1 MNSRSID
8 FWKTAL
14 ALLVIM
20 IPLPATNPLS
30 GQDLQLASVTRNA
43 TANDIGFRVDADI
56 YADQSKPPIAQFKT
70 LFTGN
75 KSIEIDVAS
84 GDVVVVDSSLG
95 VIQAFSSSRRVMTEI
110 ELSKIES
117 MLQETLAQSPSEQPP
132 TITTE
137 EGNLVVGD
145 AVVQYRSKTQTPQ
158 VPIVAVRYIEFADW
172 TTKLSA
178 VFPPYK
184 PPQLRLKLN
193 EQLKNEK
200 LLPLE
205 TKRTTKVKSGTQE
218 IVSKLIVNYSLS
230 IDDNKEIVRVAGLV
244 NDYKIVAAKEF
255 FARK

>member
-30 GQDLQLASVTRNA
+30 GQDLQLASVTRKP
-43 TANDIGFRVDADI
+43 TGNDIGFRIDADI

-95 VIQAFSSSRRVMTEI
+95 VIQAFSASRRVMTEI

-117 MLQETLAQSPSEQPP
+117 MLQETLAQTPSEQPA
-132 TITTE
+132 TISTE
-137 EGNLVVGD
+137 EGNLIVGD
-145 AVVQYRSKTQTPQ
+145 AVVQYRSKTQAPP

-200 LLPLE
+200 LLPSE
-205 TKRTTKVKSGTQE
+205 TKRTTKAKSGTQE

-230 IDDNKEIVRVAGLV
+230 IDDNKEIVRVAGMV

>member
-8 FWKTAL
+8 CWKTAL
-14 ALLVIM
+14 ALMLVSIVQGGA
-20 IPLPATNPLS
+20 IVS

-43 TANDIGFRVDADI
+43 STNDVGFRVDADI
-56 YADQSKPPIAQFKT
+56 YADESKPPIAQFKT
-70 LFTGN
+70 LFTGS

-95 VIQAFSSSRRVMTEI
+95 VIQAFNASRRVMTEI
-110 ELSKIES
+110 ELTKIDT
-117 MLQETLAQSPSEQPP
+117 MLQEVLSQSPPDQPIA
-132 TITTE
+132 ITNE
-137 EGNLVVGD
+137 NGNLVIGD
-145 AVVQYRSKTQTPQ
+145 SVVKYRTKTQSPQ

-193 EQLKNEK
+193 EHLKNER

-205 TKRTTKVKSGTQE
+205 TKRSTQAKSGTQE

-230 IDDNKEIVRVAGLV
+230 IDDNKEIVRIAGMA

>member
-8 FWKTAL
+8 FWKTAFTIL
-14 ALLVIM
+14 IVM
-20 IPLPATNPLS
+20 SPWQERNPLS
-30 GQDLQLASVTRNA
+30 GQELQSASVTRNA

-56 YADQSKPPIAQFKT
+56 YADESKPPIAQFKT

-75 KSIEIDVAS
+75 RSIEIDVVS

-95 VIQAFSSSRRVMTEI
+95 VIQAFSASRRVMTEI

-117 MLQETLAQSPSEQPP
+117 MLQATLAQSPSEQPP

-137 EGNLVVGD
+137 EGNLVAGD
-145 AVVQYRSKTQTPQ
+145 AVVQYRSKTQSPQ

-205 TKRTTKVKSGTQE
+205 IKRTTRSKSGTQE

-230 IDDNKEIVRVAGLV
+230 IDDNKEIVRVAGMV